1 MLFDEA
7 DYIIPYH
14 ADHAVKEDR
23 TLIKAIYSET
33 DVFILLCAMYLV
45 KTGPMQIIIPTIYR
59 KKLW

>member
-7 DYIIPYH
+7 DYIILYQ

-45 KTGPMQIIIPTIYR
+45 KTG
-59 KKLW
+59 